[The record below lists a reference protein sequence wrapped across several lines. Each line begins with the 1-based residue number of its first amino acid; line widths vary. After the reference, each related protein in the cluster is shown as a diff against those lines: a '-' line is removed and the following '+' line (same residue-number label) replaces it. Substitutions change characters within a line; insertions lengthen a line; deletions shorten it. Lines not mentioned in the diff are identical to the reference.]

1 MPAPALFHGRP
12 ANDLLIGA
20 AIGLGMT
27 ARASVQ
33 GGADFLLA
41 LNAGRLRVMGAAS
54 IAALFPIREA
64 NSFTDAFA
72 RGEILGRVSVPVFFG
87 AAAFDPRLDIPAL
100 VARLARAGYAGIAN
114 FPTAIHFEGR
124 FRATLEKAGLGYARE
139 IALLRAARAAG
150 LATFGYAKTRE
161 EIEGLLGAEVDIL
174 CLNFGWNAGG
184 SLGTDGVP
192 LDEAADRARR
202 VFQWV
207 RQARPEIICVVE
219 GGPIVDSASMI
230 RVCDEAKADGYVG
243 GSTLDR
249 LPLEMSVM
257 QTASAFKTASLL
269 RPARDEAQRE
279 HARITALAGLVGQ
292 SEAIARLVERIA
304 RLVATDLAVLVRGE
318 PGSGRTTVARAV
330 HVASRR
336 PGPFFVLDAADPEIG
351 EALFGDGA
359 GRPGALE
366 AGDATVVVEAVGLL
380 PAALQERLARVVE
393 QAIVGRFGREEQR
406 RARLV
411 VTATDH
417 AGIVPALL
425 ARIEAGQV
433 DVPPL
438 RDRPEDI
445 PLLARAMLR
454 GLTRREGRQAP
465 AVIEPAVYRLLM
477 TRDWPGNLRELRS
490 FLARAAAESPDGTIR
505 SDGVARL
512 CQAPAETRPGPVADE
527 RAWIVDALRRN
538 RFRRAE
544 TAAFLGLSRKTL
556 YNKMRR
562 YGLTE

>member
-1 MPAPALFHGRP
+1 
-12 ANDLLIGA
+12 
-20 AIGLGMT
+20 
-27 ARASVQ
+27 
-33 GGADFLLA
+33 
-41 LNAGRLRVMGAAS
+41 
-54 IAALFPIREA
+54 
-64 NSFTDAFA
+64 
-72 RGEILGRVSVPVFFG
+72 
-87 AAAFDPRLDIPAL
+87 
-100 VARLARAGYAGIAN
+100 
-114 FPTAIHFEGR
+114 
-124 FRATLEKAGLGYARE
+124 
-139 IALLRAARAAG
+139 
-150 LATFGYAKTRE
+150 
-161 EIEGLLGAEVDIL
+161 
-174 CLNFGWNAGG
+174 
-184 SLGTDGVP
+184 
-192 LDEAADRARR
+192 
-202 VFQWV
+202 
-207 RQARPEIICVVE
+207 
-219 GGPIVDSASMI
+219 
-230 RVCDEAKADGYVG
+230 
-243 GSTLDR
+243 
-249 LPLEMSVM
+249 M

>member
-1 MPAPALFHGRP
+1 MRQPIFRDRP
-12 ANDLLIGA
+12 ASDLLVGA

-27 ARASVQ
+27 ARAVVQ

-54 IAALFPIREA
+54 ITALFPLREA
-64 NSFTDAFA
+64 NGFTDAFA
-72 RGEILGRVSVPVFFG
+72 RSEILDRVPVPVFFG
-87 AAAFDPRLDIPAL
+87 ASVFDPRLDVPAL
-100 VARLARAGYAGIAN
+100 VARLARTGYAGLAN

-124 FRATLEKAGLGYARE
+124 FRAALEAAGIGFSRE
-139 IALLRAARAAG
+139 VALLRSARAAG
-150 LATFGYAKTRE
+150 LSTFGYAKTRE
-161 EIEGLLGAEVDIL
+161 EIEALLAAEVDIL

-184 SLGTDGVP
+184 SLGIAGVA

-207 RQARPEIICVVE
+207 RQARPGTLCMVE
-219 GGPIVDSASMI
+219 GGPIVDSADMI

-257 QTASAFKTASLL
+257 QTTSAFKTASLL
-269 RPARDEAQRE
+269 RPLRDEAQRE
-279 HARITALAGLVGQ
+279 HVRITALAGLVGQ
-292 SEAIARLVERIA
+292 SEAIARMVERIA
-304 RLVATDLAVLVRGE
+304 RLVATDLAVLVCGE

-336 PGPFFVLDAADPEIG
+336 TGPFLVLDAADPEI
-351 EALFGDGA
+351 EATLFGGT
-359 GRPGALE
+359 GAL
-366 AGDATVVVEAVGLL
+366 AAPDATVVVEGIAALA
-380 PAALQERLARVVE
+380 PALQERLARVLE
-393 QAIVGRFGREEQR
+393 QAVVGRFGRGER
-406 RARLV
+406 RGGRLV
-411 VTATDH
+411 VTASDPDDL
-417 AGIVPALL
+417 APALL
-425 ARIEAGQV
+425 GRVEAGRV

-454 GLTRREGRQAP
+454 SVAREKRP
-465 AVIEPAVYRLLM
+465 AVVIEPAAYRLLM

-490 FLARAAAESPDGTIR
+490 LLARAASESPDGTIR
-505 SDGVARL
+505 SDLVARL
-512 CQAPAETRPGPVADE
+512 CRGPAAARPEPVTDE
-527 RAWIVDALRRN
+527 RAWIVNALRRN

-562 YGLTE
+562 YGLSG

>member
-1 MPAPALFHGRP
+1 MT
-12 ANDLLIGA
+12 DLLVGA

-27 ARASVQ
+27 ARAAAQ

-41 LNAGRLRVMGAAS
+41 LNAGRLRVMGAPS
-54 IAALFPIREA
+54 VAALFPIREA
-64 NSFTDAFA
+64 NGFTDAFA
-72 RGEILGRVSVPVFFG
+72 RSEILDRVSVPVFFG
-87 AAAFDPRLDIPAL
+87 AAAFDPRLDVEAL
-100 VARLARAGYAGIAN
+100 AARLARAGYAGVAN

-124 FRATLEKAGLGYARE
+124 FRKALEEAGLGFARE

-161 EIEGLLGAEVDIL
+161 EIEGLLSAEVDIL

-184 SLGTDGVP
+184 SLGIDGVP

-207 RQARPEIICVVE
+207 RQARPDTICVVE
-219 GGPIVDSASMI
+219 GGPIVDSAGMI

-257 QTASAFKTASLL
+257 QTTSSFKTASLL
-269 RPARDEAQRE
+269 RPVRDEAQRE

-292 SEAIARLVERIA
+292 SEAVTRMVERIA
-304 RLVATDLAVLVRGE
+304 RLVATDLAMLVLGE

-336 PGPFFVLDAADPEIG
+336 AGSFFVLDAADPGIA
-351 EALFGDGA
+351 EALFGDA
-359 GRPGALE
+359 VRRPGALDAE
-366 AGDATVVVEAVGLL
+366 DATVVVENIGELS
-380 PAALQERLARVVE
+380 AALQDRLARTLE
-393 QAIVGRFGREEQR
+393 QAIVGRFGRGDRR

-411 VTATDH
+411 VTATNCN
-417 AGIVPALL
+417 GLTPALL
-425 ARIEAGQV
+425 ARVEAGRI

-454 GLTRREGRQAP
+454 GLVRREPGQGSP
-465 AVIEPAVYRLLM
+465 GIEPAVYRLLM

-490 FLARAAAESPDGTIR
+490 LLARAASESPDGTIH
-505 SDGVARL
+505 SACIARL
-512 CQAPAETRPGPVADE
+512 CQAQGEARPEPLADE

-556 YNKMRR
+556 YNKMRL
-562 YGLTE
+562 YGLTEGGARRS